1 MIGGLVAH
9 DGGPGLAIHVANTE
23 DNEFVEVRTR
33 GLSASTIKGAIAEM
47 LMMAAGCRAEKP
59 LIHSFASPSFDY
71 TEKNWTANRRAFER
85 AFGLEGHPCI
95 EIFHLKYGPGGRVAV
110 HVHRIYLRIRIDGTA
125 VSLSHKA
132 AKQEKVSRISE
143 FMAGER
149 FTSGRYNRSVIEHL
163 LTDGDYEVAAAML
176 VAGLDKVRARQA
188 PSSKERAMT
197 ERLDDLAADEVW
209 RRCYTAWCCS
219 DTGISF
225 KAALLDS
232 GLRLAAG
239 TKCPVVVSGGGAVH
253 PLLRAINNGGA
264 RTAGHALR
272 KKDLEARLLGL
283 DLPNARDLEPILGF
297 EPGLFGITGLD
308 RSVPLPEAEVPLAAD
323 IEPASLPETPYPDQ
337 ELVATIPD
345 QVQQLQLTSA
355 QLEALIALDNDF
367 AGGAAARTAAVRAEI
382 EARIEREIEEE
393 LRSLRARTETEV
405 RAWDL
410 PSIGIPGWRERYKA
424 QLAGLPDQV
433 GSLLAW
439 VEKLDDERSSLT
451 LKSGT
456 KVTLAPEHTR
466 ADHATEDTVEVMIAH
481 AVEQGWTSMTIY
493 GGTKAWQHKM
503 VRSAIRAGIEIV
515 DEHLMPIA
523 KDEKTRMRQDGLLE
537 RWLDLRKVYQHAGK
551 TVAEDVDA
559 RGELLDL
566 FSKLDTEPD
575 IRLRLDSRQLRTLLA
590 EDLERYRRYRDRQPA
605 HEVPRSPSGP

>member
-1 MIGGLVAH
+1 MIGGLKAH
-9 DGGPGLAIHVANTE
+9 DGGPALAIHVANTE
-23 DNEFVEVRTR
+23 DNEFIEVRTH

-59 LIHSFASPSFDY
+59 LIHSFASPSIDY
-71 TEKNWTANRRAFER
+71 TEKDWAANRRTFDR
-85 AFGLEGHPCI
+85 AFGLQGHPCI
-95 EIFHLKYGPGGRVAV
+95 EIFHLKYGPGGRVAA

-132 AKQEKVSRISE
+132 AIQEKVSRISE
-143 FMAGER
+143 YMAGER

-163 LTDGDYEVAAAML
+163 LMDGNNEVAAGML
-176 VAGLDKVRARQA
+176 VAGLDKVRAERA
-188 PSSKERAMT
+188 PSSEERAMT

-209 RRCYTAWCCS
+209 RRCYAAWCRS
-219 DTGISF
+219 DTGTSF

-253 PLLRAINNGGA
+253 PLLRAINKGGA
-264 RTAGHALR
+264 RAAGHVLK
-272 KKDLEARLLGL
+272 KKDLDARLLNL
-283 DLPNARDLEPILGF
+283 DLPDARDLEPVPGF
-297 EPGLFGITGLD
+297 SAGLFGITSLD
-308 RSVPLPEAEVPLAAD
+308 RSVPLPETDLPPAID
-323 IEPASLPETPYPDQ
+323 IEPASLPETPYPDE

-345 QVQQLQLTSA
+345 EVQQIQLTPA

-367 AGGAAARTAAVRAEI
+367 AGGAAARTVAVRAEI
-382 EARIEREIEEE
+382 EARIEKGIEEE
-393 LRSLRARTETEV
+393 LRSLRERTTTEV

-410 PSIGIPGWRERYKA
+410 PSVGIPGWRDKYKA

-433 GSLLAW
+433 GALLAW

-466 ADHATEDTVEVMIAH
+466 ANHATEDTVEVMIAH

-503 VRSAIRAGIEIV
+503 VRAAVRAGIEIV

-523 KDEKTRMRQDGLLE
+523 EDEKTRMRQDGLLE
-537 RWLDLRKVYQHAGK
+537 KWLNLRKVFQHAGR
-551 TVAEDVDA
+551 TVTEDVDA
-559 RGELLDL
+559 RRELLDL
-566 FSKLDTEPD
+566 FSKLAAEPD
-575 IRLRLDSRQLRTLLA
+575 IRLRLDSRQLRMLLS

-605 HEVPRSPSGP
+605 HEVPRSPGGP